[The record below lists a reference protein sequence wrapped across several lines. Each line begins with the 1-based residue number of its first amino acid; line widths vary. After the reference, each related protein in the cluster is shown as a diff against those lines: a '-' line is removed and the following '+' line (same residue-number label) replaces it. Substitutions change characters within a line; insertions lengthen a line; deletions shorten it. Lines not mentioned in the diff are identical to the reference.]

1 MYDLKD
7 IMIYFRRTL
16 SELKIVFPVNT
27 FSLLY
32 YIKCY
37 WPTFFKFYQS
47 ICSAEHITY
56 CIHVYSSLFERLN
69 GSDELPP
76 ALARWCCRNWPDYF
90 LNYAS

>member
-37 WPTFFKFYQS
+37 WPTFIKFYQS
-47 ICSAEHITY
+47 ICS
-56 CIHVYSSLFERLN
+56 VYSRLFERLK